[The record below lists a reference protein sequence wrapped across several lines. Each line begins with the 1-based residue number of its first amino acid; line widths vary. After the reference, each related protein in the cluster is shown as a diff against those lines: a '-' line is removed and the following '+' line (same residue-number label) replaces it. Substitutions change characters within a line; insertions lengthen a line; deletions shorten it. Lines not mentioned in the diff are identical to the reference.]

1 MIMTMTSPYD
11 RLGISPNATAAQIKA
26 AYHQKLREFPAHTH
40 PEEFKA
46 IRAAYEAIRNPETAK
61 ADDDFLKV
69 RPLEATLDP
78 ELMQQLREQAMAKLE
93 VSLDELIRE
102 TF

>member
-1 MIMTMTSPYD
+1 MTSHYD
-11 RLGISPNATAAQIKA
+11 RLGISATATAAEVKV
-26 AYHQKLREFPAHTH
+26 AYHTKLKEFPAHSH

-46 IRAAYEAIRNPETAK
+46 IRAAYDAIRKGESAE
-61 ADDDFLKV
+61 ADDFFFLV

-78 ELMQQLREQAMAKLE
+78 VILQTLRQQVVSQLE
-93 VSLDELIRE
+93 VNLEEMIRE

>member
-1 MIMTMTSPYD
+1 MISPYD
-11 RLGISPNATAAQIKA
+11 RLGISPTATPAQIKA
-26 AYHQKLREFPAHTH
+26 AYHTKLREFPAHSH

-46 IRAAYEAIRNPETAK
+46 IRAAYEAVRNPETAK
-61 ADDDFLKV
+61 PDDDFLKV

-78 ELMQQLREQAMAKLE
+78 ELMQQLRERALAQLE